1 MKVTV
6 DQHSG
11 FCWGVVRTIDIAE
24 EEMQSGGP
32 LFSLGPIIHNPV
44 EIERLRKQ
52 GLETVGLEDLE
63 RLRGR
68 TVLIRAHGEPPPRM
82 NAPAPTGSP

>member
-24 EEMQSGGP
+24 EEMQ
-32 LFSLGPIIHNPV
+32 N
-44 EIERLRKQ
+44 
-52 GLETVGLEDLE
+52 
-63 RLRGR
+63 
-68 TVLIRAHGEPPPRM
+68 GEPALLPRSDHSQPRG
-82 NAPAPTGSP
+82 NRTAAGAGA